1 MEPDAQLLKVWIK
14 LYLQKL
20 SFFFYLSK
28 IIQIYVTYLAF
39 MVAIA
44 ERIGWQQFSQYF
56 SP

>member
-14 LYLQKL
+14 LYRQKL

-44 ERIGWQQFSQYF
+44 ERIG
-56 SP
+56 